1 MFDGLKHLSL
11 RNTKTKK
18 SGMGQILFHGTL
30 HYAFIYLLM
39 HGDCVETACIIF
51 NIDAGHYLDA
61 FDCPM
66 RFVLHESI
74 TMEIRNV
81 ATALLLLRT
90 DTDFY
95 FRSQTVPK

>member
-18 SGMGQILFHGTL
+18 SGMGQILFHSL

-39 HGDCVETACIIF
+39 HGDYVETACIIF

-74 TMEIRNV
+74 IMEIRNV